1 KPAIDTKVRVDGVQV
16 KVGNLGTLLR
26 GAIEF
31 DRLANGRSSHQLF
44 DSREQAKAKMRQ
56 LSLVAD
62 SNPGLGIGSPIRYR
76 GVDIGKIEEIELEP
90 SLGQVIFKAELDGHY
105 AERFL
110 QSGARFTLVQAKLGL
125 GGVAHL
131 DTLIKGAFVEAQPGK
146 GAGKDR
152 FPLSQVGPVGLAL
165 TLKSPSVNGLS
176 VGSPLLFRKMVV
188 GSVTRVALARDGSEV
203 VIDVNVDQEYAH
215 LVRANSRFWNVS
227 GVKADIG
234 LTGGTIEVET
244 VQSLLAGGIAFNTP
258 EREMGATVKAGH
270 SYPLYGKAEKEWLEW
285 SPRIQP

>member
-1 KPAIDTKVRVDGVQV
+1 DTRVGMDGLEV
-16 KVGNLGTLLR
+16 KLGNLGTLLR

-31 DRLANGRSSHQLF
+31 DQLGNDRNSHQLF
-44 DSREQAKAKMRQ
+44 DNKEQASANVRAVT
-56 LSLVAD
+56 LVATR
-62 SNPGLGIGSPIRYR
+62 NPGLGVGSPVRYR
-76 GVDIGKIEEIELEP
+76 GVNIGKVVQIALEP
-90 SLGQVIFKAELDGHY
+90 SLGEVLFKTELDGSF
-105 AERFL
+105 AARFL

-131 DTLIKGAFVEAQPGK
+131 DTLIKGAFIEAQPGK

-152 FPLSQVGPVGLAL
+152 FPLSQTDPIGLAL
-165 TLKSPSVNGLS
+165 TLKSASANGLS

-188 GSVTRVALARDGSEV
+188 GSVTGVALARDGSEV
-203 VIDVNVDQEYAH
+203 VVSVNVAPEYAH
-215 LVRANSRFWNVS
+215 LVRANSHFWNVS

-258 EREMGATVKAGH
+258 EQEMGPTVKAGY
-270 SYPLYGKAEKEWLEW
+270 SFPLYSKADPTWQEW